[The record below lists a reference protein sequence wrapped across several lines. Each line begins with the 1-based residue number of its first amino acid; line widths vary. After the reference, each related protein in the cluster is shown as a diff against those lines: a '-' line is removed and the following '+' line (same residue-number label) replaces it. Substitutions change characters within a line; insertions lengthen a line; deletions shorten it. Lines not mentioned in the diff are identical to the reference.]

1 MVTWQAAE
9 HRLVDSLRHVL
20 QVSIST
26 IGLYISYALPV
37 LLRLTFT
44 RREFVSGP
52 FSLGI
57 FSIPVGIAAV
67 TWVAFVTVRSTGSD
81 ATLDRPGASEHDE
94 TESQGLRLS
103 ADQPP
108 SPFYSWH
115 KLGSSSEQWQCLLRE
130 R

>member
-1 MVTWQAAE
+1 MTWQAAGNIP
-9 HRLVDSLRHVL
+9 VDSLGHAL

-44 RREFVSGP
+44 RHEFVPGP

-67 TWVAFVTVRSTGSD
+67 TWVAFVTVRPADTD
-81 ATLDRPGASEHDE
+81 TTFIRHGAFEHGE
-94 TESQGLRLS
+94 AESQGLRQS
-103 ADQPP
+103 ADEASGPLH
-108 SPFYSWH
+108 SWH
-115 KLGSSSEQWQCLLRE
+115 SLGCSSEQWHCLLDE